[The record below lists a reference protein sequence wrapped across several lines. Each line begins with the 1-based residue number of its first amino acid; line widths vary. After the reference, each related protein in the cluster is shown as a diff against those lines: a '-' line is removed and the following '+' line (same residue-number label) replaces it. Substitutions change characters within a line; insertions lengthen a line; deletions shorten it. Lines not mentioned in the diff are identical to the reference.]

1 MSNTTFDTPY
11 GRNITYGLQQLAIDF
26 DLSYLYG
33 TVPQDYTL
41 DQYVLTRN
49 RSVGVMTLTVDH
61 P

>member
-11 GRNITYGLQQLAIDF
+11 GRNITYGLQQLAVDF